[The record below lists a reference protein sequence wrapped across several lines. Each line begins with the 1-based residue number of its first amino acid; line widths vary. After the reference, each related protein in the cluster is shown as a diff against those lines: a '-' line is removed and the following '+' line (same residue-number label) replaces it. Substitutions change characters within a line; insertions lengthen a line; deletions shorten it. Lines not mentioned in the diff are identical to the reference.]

1 MNRQQTRGVILL
13 LVIIVALQFAFRNCE
28 FRHTFTPV
36 ETALGYREMDS
47 LRALATAFK
56 KDTIYPFNPNFI
68 TDYKGFKLGLTP
80 EQIDRLQ
87 AFRAQNRYV
96 NSAREFQ
103 QVTGVSDSLLAKIA
117 PSF

>member
-36 ETALGYREMDS
+36 ETTLGYREMDS
-47 LRALATAFK
+47 LRAIATALK

-68 TDYKGFKLGLTP
+68 TDYRGFKLGLTP
-80 EQIDRLQ
+80 EQNLTDDFIGELVFTIQRDC
-87 AFRAQNRYV
+87 NC
-96 NSAREFQ
+96 SE
-103 QVTGVSDSLLAKIA
+103 
-117 PSF
+117 